1 MIGLIIL
8 ISLANPSLAQSNST
22 ALEGWQFNDNS
33 RSSWDILWTCLS
45 TILACTWTALH
56 LSVPKR
62 DESDSAYT
70 FWKLVAWM
78 GAVLAPELL
87 AGTAAEERWRA
98 KAIAA
103 RCNAAFCKLS
113 DNSSKSSPSPPETLT
128 RKEHDFEQGSNGEG
142 TSHVDDDTSNQQNEA
157 SAGEEGPSNENEP
170 KSPTI
175 RWSTAQGF
183 CLAMNGVLL
192 QTRDRWT
199 YPVQPNNVV
208 PLIEAGAVSSF
219 HLKSRDIKDRAKA
232 DSFAK
237 GFTLLQSS
245 WVTGNIIARRA
256 YNLPISPL
264 EYATVAYVA
273 CAFVT
278 YVTWWH
284 KPRDMTTPIL
294 IFLPYDKD
302 GTDMPLQIR
311 NTLNEGHGSWV
322 HLTQGDVEDGF
333 SELKYLI
340 KSPRALGTLLCLPFT
355 SKGRSVLAEA
365 GKSGY
370 AHAKEEQGLS
380 DDPSLSNG
388 NRHDEENPRPST
400 PNREPHQP
408 TSKASNPL
416 EPVTVA
422 SYLNL
427 THLYMFVAL
436 LFCGV
441 HVAA

>member
-1 MIGLIIL
+1 MFGFIIL
-8 ISLANPSLAQSNST
+8 ISLAKQSLAQSNST

-56 LSVPKR
+56 ISVPKR
-62 DESDSAYT
+62 DESDAAYT
-70 FWKLVAWM
+70 FWKLAAWM
-78 GAVLAPELL
+78 GSVLAPELM

-103 RCNAAFCKLS
+103 RCNAAFCRLS
-113 DNSSKSSPSPPETLT
+113 DNSSKSSSSPPETLN
-128 RKEHDFEQGSNGEG
+128 RKEHDVEQGSAGEG
-142 TSHVDDDTSNQQNEA
+142 TSHVDEDSSNQQKEA
-157 SAGEEGPSNENEP
+157 TAGEGAPSNEDEP
-170 KSPTI
+170 KSPTV

-192 QTRDRWT
+192 QTKDGWT

-208 PLIEAGAVSSF
+208 SLIEAGVVGAF
-219 HLKSRDIKDRAKA
+219 HLRPRDIKDRAKA

-237 GFTLLQSS
+237 GFTLLQGS
-245 WVTGNIIARRA
+245 WVTCNIIARRA
-256 YNLPISPL
+256 YDLPISPL
-264 EYATVAYVA
+264 EYSTVAYVA

-302 GTDMPLQIR
+302 GTDMPLKIR
-311 NTLNEGHGSWV
+311 NTLNEGHGTWV

-333 SELKYLI
+333 SRLKHLI
-340 KSPRALGTLLCLPFT
+340 KSPRAVGTLLSLPFT
-355 SKGRSVLAEA
+355 SKGRNVLAEA
-365 GKSGY
+365 AKRGY
-370 AHAKEEQGLS
+370 VHAKEEQGLS
-380 DDPSLSNG
+380 DNPSLNDG
-388 NRHDEENPRPST
+388 HRHDEENTRPST
-400 PNREPHQP
+400 PNSELHQSA
-408 TSKASNPL
+408 SKASNPL
-416 EPVTVA
+416 EPVTLA

-427 THLYMFVAL
+427 AHLYMFVAL